1 MLRPTRQIRLRAVAE
16 IALWLLPGALIAL
29 LGDPL
34 WGVLAMLAGALYQL
48 YRHIVAIDSLV
59 AWARSPLGTPVPIAS
74 GVWDLIFSEINRR
87 SRLMKEQRERLSL
100 ALDRFVE
107 AGRAMPDGVIYMG
120 PGNVIDWANP
130 RAEEHFGIVASR
142 DAGAALTNLVRD
154 PDFVAYLEAGE
165 FSEPL
170 IMCPLRQ
177 QGLTLMVQLVPYAES
192 RCMLLSRDIS
202 HLERLETM
210 RRDFVANVSHELR
223 TPLTVVLGFIETLAD
238 DDGLSADDRR
248 HYLGLAREQAER
260 MHRLILDLLVL
271 SALETGAPSPTEDQ
285 VDMPDLLDRVLTEGN
300 VLSAGR
306 HRLTLEI
313 EGPHWLRGSVKELHS
328 AFANLVS
335 NAVRYSDPSGHIR
348 LRWRAVDGGAEFS
361 VQDQGDGIDAR
372 HIPRLTERFYRIDRG
387 RSRESGGTGL
397 GLAIVKHVLGRHQG
411 RLDIESTPGV
421 GSTFRAILPARRVL
435 SSASD
440 EAA

>member
-1 MLRPTRQIRLRAVAE
+1 
-16 IALWLLPGALIAL
+16 
-29 LGDPL
+29 
-34 WGVLAMLAGALYQL
+34 
-48 YRHIVAIDSLV
+48 
-59 AWARSPLGTPVPIAS
+59 
-74 GVWDLIFSEINRR
+74 
-87 SRLMKEQRERLSL
+87 
-100 ALDRFVE
+100 
-107 AGRAMPDGVIYMG
+107 
-120 PGNVIDWANP
+120 
-130 RAEEHFGIVASR
+130 
-142 DAGAALTNLVRD
+142 
-154 PDFVAYLEAGE
+154 
-165 FSEPL
+165 
-170 IMCPLRQ
+170 
-177 QGLTLMVQLVPYAES
+177 
-192 RCMLLSRDIS
+192 
-202 HLERLETM
+202 
-210 RRDFVANVSHELR
+210 
-223 TPLTVVLGFIETLAD
+223 
-238 DDGLSADDRR
+238 
-248 HYLGLAREQAER
+248 
-260 MHRLILDLLVL
+260 
-271 SALETGAPSPTEDQ
+271 
-285 VDMPDLLDRVLTEGN
+285 MPDLLDRVLTEGN